1 MNRGTGRTDAPDVP
15 RLRGPMHAAR
25 RSPDSAGTAH
35 PGGGLLLV
43 LAGPSG
49 VGKTSIVH
57 DLVRRFDGVFSVS
70 ATTRARTPSER
81 EGVDYYF
88 VDEATFQRMVD
99 EDRFLEHAQVFGR
112 SWYGT
117 PEEPVRRQL
126 DAGRLV
132 ILDIDVQGAE
142 NVKRK
147 IPESLTV
154 FVLPPSEDELL
165 RRLRGRGREDES
177 SIQRRFAESQRE
189 IARARGGCTF
199 EHFVVN
205 DNLERV
211 ADEIAGMVAARLQTT
226 A

>member
-1 MNRGTGRTDAPDVP
+1 
-15 RLRGPMHAAR
+15 MHAATR
-25 RSPDSAGTAH
+25 MPDPDAPARAGT
-35 PGGGLLLV
+35 GLLLV

-126 DAGRLV
+126 ADGRLV
-132 ILDIDVQGAE
+132 ILDIDVQGAD
-142 NVKRK
+142 NVKRR

-154 FVLPPSEDELL
+154 FVLPPNEDELL
-165 RRLRGRGREDES
+165 RRLRGRGREDEAA
-177 SIQRRFAESQRE
+177 IQRRFAESQRE
-189 IARARGGCTF
+189 IARARGGRTF

-211 ADEIAGMVAARLQTT
+211 ADEVASLVAARLR
-226 A
+226 APA

>member
-1 MNRGTGRTDAPDVP
+1 
-15 RLRGPMHAAR
+15 MHAATR
-25 RSPDSAGTAH
+25 MPDPDAPARTGT
-35 PGGGLLLV
+35 GLLLV

-126 DAGRLV
+126 ADGRLV
-132 ILDIDVQGAE
+132 ILDIDVQGAD
-142 NVKRK
+142 NVKRR

-154 FVLPPSEDELL
+154 FVLPPNEDELL
-165 RRLRGRGREDES
+165 RRLRGRGREDEAA
-177 SIQRRFAESQRE
+177 IQRRFAESQRE
-189 IARARGGCTF
+189 IARARGGRTF

-211 ADEIAGMVAARLQTT
+211 ADEVASLVAARLR
-226 A
+226 APA

>member
-1 MNRGTGRTDAPDVP
+1 MPDPDATT
-15 RLRGPMHAAR
+15 RAA
-25 RSPDSAGTAH
+25 A
-35 PGGGLLLV
+35 GLLLV

-81 EGVDYYF
+81 EGIDYYF

-126 DAGRLV
+126 ADGRLV

-147 IPESLTV
+147 LPEALTV
-154 FVLPPSEDELL
+154 FVLPPARTSCCAACVAGAARTRPRSSAGL
-165 RRLRGRGREDES
+165 RRASARSRAPGGDGRS
-177 SIQRRFAESQRE
+177 SNSSS
-189 IARARGGCTF
+189 
-199 EHFVVN
+199 
-205 DNLERV
+205 
-211 ADEIAGMVAARLQTT
+211 TT
-226 A
+226 TWSG

>member
-1 MNRGTGRTDAPDVP
+1 MPDPDATT
-15 RLRGPMHAAR
+15 RAA
-25 RSPDSAGTAH
+25 A
-35 PGGGLLLV
+35 GLLLV

-81 EGVDYYF
+81 EGIDYYF

-126 DAGRLV
+126 ADGRLV

-147 IPESLTV
+147 LPEALTV

-165 RRLRGRGREDES
+165 RRLRGRGREDEAA
-177 SIQRRFAESQRE
+177 IQRRFAESQRE
-189 IARARGGCTF
+189 IARARGGRTF
-199 EHFVVN
+199 EQFVVN

-211 ADEIAGMVAARLQTT
+211 TDEVAALVAGRLR
-226 A
+226 APARG